1 MTREELLKSPD
12 YWTGKLQLELYRQ
25 IEDFMKKNEM
35 NKTQLAEHLGCSK
48 GYVSQ
53 LLNGD
58 FDHKLSKFFE
68 LTLAIHKI
76 PEITFSDVDDYIQ
89 SDKGNFKQRFTI
101 SVNNTVAY
109 QSADISKENESVKEA
124 A

>member
-101 SVNNTVAY
+101 SVNNTVGLP
-109 QSADISKENESVKEA
+109 ISRYFQRK
-124 A
+124 

>member
-1 MTREELLKSPD
+1 MTREELIKSPA
-12 YWTGKLQLELYRQ
+12 YWTTGLQMELYRQ
-25 IEDFMKKNEM
+25 IMAFMESHHM

-48 GYVSQ
+48 GYVTQ

-68 LTLAIHKI
+68 LSLAINKI
-76 PEITFSDVDDYIQ
+76 PEFFFSDVDEYIL
-89 SDKGNFKQRFTI
+89 SDQKEY
-101 SVNNTVAY
+101 SVQASSSDEIKVSSEMCDTY
-109 QSADISKENESVKEA
+109 YLIA